1 MATVDVYLYGVPWG
15 FIRDLLLSLVMREF
29 DWNDLYGQLRQLAET
44 ETVRPEFTLELAP
57 APAKLATHTAAL
69 LADVDTAV
77 PVGNGR
83 LVVLYEPEYQVAWEG
98 SVRLV
103 SYITAQLEPELIS
116 DPLLLEVGWSWVSD
130 ALQGL
135 SCAAL
140 SGTVSRNDSQSFGD
154 ISSRPPEGSIEMR
167 ASWTVL
173 NLAEFSQHLHAWIA
187 MLQGAS
193 GLEPLPDGVIHIAT
207 NRNA

>member
-1 MATVDVYLYGVPWG
+1 
-15 FIRDLLLSLVMREF
+15 MREF
-29 DWNDLYGQLRQLAET
+29 DWNNLYGQLQQLAEDDT
-44 ETVRPEFTLELAP
+44 IRPEFTLELAP

-69 LADVDTAV
+69 LADVDTSI

-83 LVVLYEPEYQVAWEG
+83 LVVLFEPEYQVAWEG
-98 SVRLV
+98 NVRFV
-103 SYITAQLEPELIS
+103 SYITAQLEPELIT

-130 ALQGL
+130 SLNGL

-173 NLAEFSQHLHAWIA
+173 NLDEFTQHLEAWIG
-187 MLQGAS
+187 MLQSAS
-193 GLEPLPDGVIHIAT
+193 GLEPLPDGVTHIGT
-207 NRNA
+207 KRNT

>member
-1 MATVDVYLYGVPWG
+1 MHQ
-15 FIRDLLLSLVMREF
+15 S
-29 DWNDLYGQLRQLAET
+29 DWNDLHGQLRQLAEI
-44 ETVRPEFTLELAP
+44 EIVRPEFTLELAP

-69 LADVDTAV
+69 LADVDTSI

-98 SVRLV
+98 NIRLV
-103 SYITAQLEPELIS
+103 SYITTQLEPELIT

-130 ALQGL
+130 ALEGL
-135 SCAAL
+135 TCAAL

-173 NLAEFSQHLHAWIA
+173 HSSEFSQHLHAWIS
-187 MLQGAS
+187 MLESAS
-193 GLEPLPDGVIHIAT
+193 GLEPLPDGVTHIGT